1 MAAGMVVVTAAMVVT
16 LVVVRLLVVIIAAVA
31 LTLSVSSMG
40 KWATPPS
47 GVGTGWMT
55 RTRMK
60 ILQQPWHLHNPTR
73 LILIGIVTLAQL
85 TILPVILNIS
95 SCVRS
100 IMEETPCK
108 SAMEQVCKSCILVLV

>member
-31 LTLSVSSMG
+31 LTLCVRSMG
-40 KWATPPS
+40 KWATPPL

-55 RTRMK
+55 RT
-60 ILQQPWHLHNPTR
+60 ILQQPWHLHNPAR

-85 TILPVILNIS
+85 TILPVILNVS

-100 IMEETPCK
+100 IMEATLCK